1 MISEQRTVLI
11 SITAQSSARL
21 SCFTIPVETFTS
33 PGYEADVLPVS
44 LLDGSVNITL
54 GSLGSHCI
62 TLIVKL
68 LALAKTDLHL
78 DP

>member
-1 MISEQRTVLI
+1 M
-11 SITAQSSARL
+11 
-21 SCFTIPVETFTS
+21 IPVETFTS